1 MLSIEIPESLSAK
14 AAVFHK
20 YFANLEHPLRKAV
33 QYLLL
38 TSNYASK
45 KIKHLQTL
53 LAEDDCLNS
62 LCKSDYYHLCH
73 KISFD
78 APQHVFSQALRQFR
92 HQQLLRLQL
101 REIAGLSSTPE
112 TMTAWSDCADAIIQH
127 ALVFCQHELSKR
139 FGRPYHLDGEPA
151 SLHVLAMGKLGG
163 RELNFSSDIDL
174 IFAYS
179 ADGQTNGKESINNQT
194 YFIKVVQLF
203 LQLLQAVTSD
213 GFVFRVDL
221 RLRPNGESGA
231 LVLSLAAMETYYQE
245 RGRDWERYAMVKAR
259 VIGGQ
264 PAWFHRLITPFVYRR
279 YVDFSVIE
287 SLRSMKAMIEREVQ
301 LNRHLDDIKRGRGG
315 IREVEFIT
323 QCFQLIRGGRLP
335 QIQKQNAIEA
345 LNTIE
350 QEGLLRKTGTLK
362 KAYLFLRK
370 LENALQILDDQ
381 QTHSLPSDVQAQT
394 QIALAM
400 GYTNSSLL
408 LTRLDQYR
416 KTICHAFQSILKEKD
431 VYADEKRLL
440 NHQLS
445 SLWHGHVETSL
456 AINLLTS
463 LGFHNP
469 QRCYQLLHGFR
480 HGPRCRRLTQT
491 ARLRL
496 DRFMVLLLHALKDLE
511 NTDEV
516 LLQVLRLLENIVA
529 RSAYL
534 ALLAENPTVLQE
546 VLYWFAHSPFITS
559 LLVSQPF
566 LLEVL
571 VDQEQTWQPLSK
583 KKLQDQLRARM
594 VHCKGDE
601 LQNEALRQFKLTC
614 WLLAARAEL
623 YNQCNAIRISQFLAD
638 VAEVI
643 ITEVLSIACQ
653 QLSTR
658 HPQIMK
664 IKSRFAI
671 IAYGKLGSQEMNYD
685 SDVDLVF
692 LHAAEPSEESLIT
705 RLTQKVLHFLTIRT
719 QAGILYTVDT
729 RLRPSGS
736 AGLLVSH
743 IDAFFE
749 YQCRQA
755 WTWEHQAILRARV
768 LLANQRI
775 RAIFNRLKEI
785 VLLKPREKKELAE
798 NVQSMRAKI
807 HRHTAQ
813 SDIKHATGG
822 LLDLEFLVQ
831 YLVLANPSQ
840 ALVRHTKVLAQLKHL
855 QQNGVLSSW
864 QRTQLESAYR
874 YYHQILHQSLLKPEP
889 YRIKEKSQN
898 VSLIASLFFP
908 SS

>member
-1 MLSIEIPESLSAK
+1 MLPIDIPNCLSAK
-14 AAVFHK
+14 ASLFQKH
-20 YFANLEHPLRKAV
+20 FTSLEHPLREAV

-38 TSNYASK
+38 TSNYAGK
-45 KIKHLQTL
+45 KINHLKL
-53 LAEDDCLNS
+53 RLDEDDCLS
-62 LCKSDYYHLCH
+62 CLSKSDYYDLCSQ
-73 KISFD
+73 IALD
-78 APQHVFSQALRQFR
+78 VPQHVFSQALRRLR
-92 HQQLLRLQL
+92 HSLLLRLRL
-101 REIAGLSSTPE
+101 REIAGLSSTRE
-112 TMTAWSDCADAIIQH
+112 AMTTWSDCADAIIQH
-127 ALVFCQHELSKR
+127 ALDFCQHELSKR
-139 FGRPYHLDGEPA
+139 FGRPHHLDGKPA
-151 SLHVLAMGKLGG
+151 SLHIIAMGKLGG
-163 RELNFSSDIDL
+163 RELNISSDIDL
-174 IFAYS
+174 IFTYS
-179 ADGQTNGKESINNQT
+179 ADGQTNGKESISNQA

-203 LQLLQAVTSD
+203 LQLLQTVTSD

-259 VIGGQ
+259 VIGGE
-264 PAWFHRLITPFVYRR
+264 PTWFPRLITPFVYRR
-279 YVDFSVIE
+279 YVDFTVIE

-301 LNRHLDDIKRGRGG
+301 LNRYLDDIKRGKGG
-315 IREVEFIT
+315 IREVEFII

-335 QIQKQNAIEA
+335 QIQKQNAIDA

-350 QEGLLRKTGTLK
+350 QERLLQKTDALK

-370 LENALQILDDQ
+370 LENALQILNDQ
-381 QTHSLPSDVQAQT
+381 QTHSLPSDAQEQI

-400 GYTNSSLL
+400 GYTEPSLL
-408 LTRLDQYR
+408 LTRLEQHR
-416 KTICHAFQSILKEKD
+416 TTIRHAFQAILKEKD

-445 SLWHGHVETSL
+445 SLWHGHVESNL

-469 QRCYQLLHGFR
+469 KRCYQLLYGFR
-480 HGPRCRRLTQT
+480 HGSRCRRLTQT
-491 ARLRL
+491 ARIRL
-496 DRFMVLLLHALKDLE
+496 DRFMVLLLHALTDLK

-516 LLQVLRLLENIVA
+516 LLQVLRLLETIVA

-534 ALLAENPTVLQE
+534 ALLAENPSVLQE
-546 VLYWFAHSPFITS
+546 VLHWFAHSPFITS

-571 VDQEQTWQPLSK
+571 VDQDQSWQPLSK
-583 KKLQDQLRARM
+583 KQLQHQLQARM

-623 YNQCNAIRISQFLAD
+623 YNHCSAIRISRFLAD

-643 ITEVLSIACQ
+643 ITEVLSITCQ
-653 QLSTR
+653 QLSIR
-658 HPQIMK
+658 HPEIIK

-671 IAYGKLGSQEMNYD
+671 IAYGKLGSQDMNYD

-692 LHAAEPSEESLIT
+692 LHAAKPTEESLIT
-705 RLTQKVLHFLTIRT
+705 RLTQKILHFLTIRT
-719 QAGILYTVDT
+719 QAGILYAVDT

-755 WTWEHQAILRARV
+755 WTWEHQAILRARI
-768 LLANQRI
+768 LFANPRI
-775 RAIFNRLKEI
+775 RSIFNQLKETI
-785 VLLKPREKKELAE
+785 LLKTREKKELAE
-798 NVQSMRAKI
+798 SVQSMRAKI
-807 HRHTAQ
+807 HRHVPHR
-813 SDIKHATGG
+813 DIKHIRGG

-831 YLVLANPSQ
+831 YLVLANPCKS
-840 ALVRHTKVLAQLKHL
+840 LVRHTNLLVQLKHL
-855 QQNGVLSSW
+855 QQNGILSAC

-874 YYHQILHQSLLKPEP
+874 CYHQILHQSLLKPEP
-889 YRIKEKSQN
+889 YDIKEKSQS
-898 VSLIASLFFP
+898 VFLIARLFFH